1 MNLKEFLN
9 LTLPSDKILSRKP
22 GSINAIANKNL
33 GSNVRKINGR
43 SITVHN
49 VPKPGENVK
58 VRHGDGSEL
67 LYKVL
72 KIIYDETGKPTHA
85 LVSLPGG
92 GDKRRVRLNIN
103 VGGGR

>member
-9 LTLPSDKILSRKP
+9 GALPSDKILSRKP
-22 GSINAIANKNL
+22 DSVSAIANKRL

-43 SITVHN
+43 SINVPT
-49 VPKPGENVK
+49 VPKPGEDIR
-58 VRHGDGSEL
+58 VRHGDGGAL
-67 LYKVL
+67 TYKVL

-92 GDKRRVRLNIN
+92 GDKRRVRLNITK
-103 VGGGR
+103 